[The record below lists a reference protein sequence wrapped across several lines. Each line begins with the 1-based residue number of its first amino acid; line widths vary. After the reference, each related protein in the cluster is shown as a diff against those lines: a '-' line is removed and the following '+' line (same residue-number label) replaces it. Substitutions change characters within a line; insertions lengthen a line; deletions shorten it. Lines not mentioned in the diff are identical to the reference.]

1 MSEQTMQ
8 KYINNDYE
16 VLTLLLEYTILLEL
30 TDEIKDLAKMELKKF
45 LSSFEKRMEKFVDPI
60 MFSVVEADSSNVY
73 ILLLEELR
81 KNFEEQ
87 EPLDSVYELLLHMED
102 RIVNNIKEYNTPI
115 LKLKFYATNYRV
127 LLEKQFKNLKR
138 KNIKPFNIND
148 YV

>member
-8 KYINNDYE
+8 KSINNDYE

-73 ILLLEELR
+73 ILL
-81 KNFEEQ
+81 F
-87 EPLDSVYELLLHMED
+87 
-102 RIVNNIKEYNTPI
+102 
-115 LKLKFYATNYRV
+115 
-127 LLEKQFKNLKR
+127 
-138 KNIKPFNIND
+138 
-148 YV
+148 